1 MDSVA
6 AGPFPSSCS
15 LRKPERTHAHIHTHT
30 HTHKAD
36 AMGNTNSSADRS
48 NADDRGVHSEFM
60 YRYET
65 TKKLKLSYMMLKKNV
80 ATAVMTMEVTPQ
92 HLRDVG
98 TGYSNV
104 CACLKHG
111 GSGGTNSCI
120 QGQAA
125 GREQA
130 SISRSRIDREF
141 ADESYKGFQTFC
153 EAMDDIKAGVCVT
166 SRTAI
171 HERITVELDRM
182 VLTAERVLKQGRK
195 TMRSM
200 AHFTK
205 VARQVSRRERAA
217 VDQGKD
223 LSSSKRYAKAVK
235 ERNEKESLYKT
246 ELEAFDQLYEH
257 VMVVSQE
264 FCSSTTDIFLDCIV
278 GYYREIVATIDVS
291 DTPQCS
297 RLQSR
302 FRSRE
307 REVVLHQA
315 SDAGFCAMPAGHMD
329 GSKSLSSTVPLKWD

>member
-1 MDSVA
+1 
-6 AGPFPSSCS
+6 
-15 LRKPERTHAHIHTHT
+15 
-30 HTHKAD
+30 
-36 AMGNTNSSADRS
+36 MGNKISSADQS
-48 NADDRGVHSEFM
+48 NADDRGVHSEFV

-80 ATAVMTMEVTPQ
+80 ATAVMTMEITPQ

-111 GSGGTNSCI
+111 GSGGANSRI
-120 QGQAA
+120 QGRAEGRDQAPT
-125 GREQA
+125 
-130 SISRSRIDREF
+130 SRSRVDREL
-141 ADESYKGFQTFC
+141 ADESYQGFQTFC
-153 EAMDDIKAGVCVT
+153 EAMDDIKTGVCVT
-166 SRTAI
+166 CRTAI

-200 AHFTK
+200 ARLTK
-205 VARQVSRRERAA
+205 VARQVSRRERLA
-217 VDQGKD
+217 VSQGKD
-223 LSSSKRYAKAVK
+223 LSSSKSYAKAVK
-235 ERNEKESLYKT
+235 RRDAKESLYKT
-246 ELEAFDQLYEH
+246 ELEAFDQLYEN
-257 VMVVSQE
+257 VMVGSQE

-278 GYYREIVATIDVS
+278 GYYREIVTTIDVS

-297 RLQSR
+297 RLRSR

-315 SDAGFCAMPAGHMD
+315 SDARFCEMPAGHKD
-329 GSKSLSSTVPLKWD
+329 GSKSSPSTVPLKWD